1 MALREDDPA
10 RVRHALAQLH
20 LGAERLSRLVRQ
32 LLTLARN
39 EPGAIHTVDMRRIDL
54 NALAVDVAMRWVPD
68 ALKRGIDLGFEPAA
82 ETVTIDGDPDRLREL
97 INNLVDNAVR
107 YSREQGRVTVAVGRT
122 GDGQARLS
130 ISDDSPTIPVDERE
144 RIFERFHRL
153 LGSHVDGSGLGLA
166 IVSEI
171 AALHQARITLED
183 DTDGIGNTFS
193 VVFPT
198 AASH

>member
-1 MALREDDPA
+1 
-10 RVRHALAQLH
+10 
-20 LGAERLSRLVRQ
+20 
-32 LLTLARN
+32 
-39 EPGAIHTVDMRRIDL
+39 
-54 NALAVDVAMRWVPD
+54 
-68 ALKRGIDLGFEPAA
+68 
-82 ETVTIDGDPDRLREL
+82 
-97 INNLVDNAVR
+97 
-107 YSREQGRVTVAVGRT
+107 EQGRVTVAVGRT